1 MSQVKKNALLPL
13 VIWGLFYLPA
23 QALAT
28 DACGKHLV
36 STCDSC
42 HSNALPCERL
52 GKSAK
57 EWKEILT
64 LMRAN
69 GAVIS
74 KEEIADMAG
83 CLSQPSPAAKAA
95 CRAK

>member
-1 MSQVKKNALLPL
+1 MPHLRQLTLLPL
-13 VIWGLFYLPA
+13 VIWGLFSLPA
-23 QALAT
+23 HAQAT
-28 DACGKHLV
+28 DICGKHLV

-74 KEEIADMAG
+74 KEEIADMAE
-83 CLSQPSPAAKAA
+83 CLSQPSSAAKAS
-95 CRAK
+95 CRVK